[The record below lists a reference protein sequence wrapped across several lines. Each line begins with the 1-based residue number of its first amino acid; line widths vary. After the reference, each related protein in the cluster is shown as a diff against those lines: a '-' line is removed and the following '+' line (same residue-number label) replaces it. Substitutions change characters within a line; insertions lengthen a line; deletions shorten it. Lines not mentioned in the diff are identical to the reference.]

1 MNTKIGLSA
10 ECAAEL
16 YLCER
21 GLRPL
26 ARNIRCR
33 LGEVDLV
40 MSHGATLVFVEV
52 RLRSHRRFPNG
63 AASVTVRKQKRIMA
77 TAEWFLQSQP
87 ALQASPIRFDV
98 ISYDGKLSNAAPCWI
113 QQAFDSSD

>member
-1 MNTKIGLSA
+1 VNTKTGLSA
-10 ECAAEL
+10 ERSAEL
-16 YLCER
+16 YLCGR
-21 GLRPL
+21 GLRPV

-40 MSHGATLVFVEV
+40 MFHGATLVFVEV

-63 AASVTVRKQKRIMA
+63 AASVTARKQKRIMA
-77 TAEWFLQSQP
+77 TAGWFLHNKP
-87 ALQASPIRFDV
+87 ALQASPLRFDV
-98 ISYDGKLSNAAPCWI
+98 ISYDGKFSNAAPCWI